1 MSHHLRPE
9 TASQYLFFCALS
21 TFTDAWWCGDS
32 PGMGVLFLINS
43 LARSIYLSL
52 SARAAT
58 RKTSALLTN
67 LTTSVLKEEKEE
79 EEEEEGSFG

>member
-32 PGMGVLFLINS
+32 PGMGVPFLIHS

-52 SARAAT
+52 SAR